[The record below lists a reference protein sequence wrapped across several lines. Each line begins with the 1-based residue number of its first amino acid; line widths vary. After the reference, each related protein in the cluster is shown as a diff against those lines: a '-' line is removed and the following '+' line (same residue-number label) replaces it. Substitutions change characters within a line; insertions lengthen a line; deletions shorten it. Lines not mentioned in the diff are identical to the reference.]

1 MFQNCRYLF
10 QICFSHRIV
19 KLCYSRGKSI
29 DKSVVTLI
37 NLNFDMFTGVGS
49 MSISNALGANT
60 LDILLCLGFPWFIK
74 TLLPASLQGGPI
86 HLESGS
92 NVFNCFCLIAS
103 VVALIAIAAINS
115 FTMNK
120 IMGFMS
126 LVAYVCFI
134 TVIILTGLGMLFS
147 SVIPT
152 C

>member
-1 MFQNCRYLF
+1 ML
-10 QICFSHRIV
+10 
-19 KLCYSRGKSI
+19 
-29 DKSVVTLI
+29 
-37 NLNFDMFTGVGS
+37 LNFHLYISYSTQIDSALLESISGVGS

-74 TLLPASLQGGPI
+74 TLLPSSLKGGPI

-103 VVALIAIAAINS
+103 VVALIAISAINS

-120 IMGFMS
+120 IMGIMS
-126 LVAYVCFI
+126 LVAYVIFI

-147 SVIPT
+147 SVLPT